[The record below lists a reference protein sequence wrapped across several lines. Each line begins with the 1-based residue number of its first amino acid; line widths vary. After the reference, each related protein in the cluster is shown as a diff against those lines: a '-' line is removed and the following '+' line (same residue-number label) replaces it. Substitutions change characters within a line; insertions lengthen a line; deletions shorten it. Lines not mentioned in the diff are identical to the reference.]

1 MFQVSVSATQ
11 SKQRH
16 FLLDITLNL
25 EIQIND
31 IIFESDHPEDS
42 SSSPTIQEEG
52 GLASESCSPSPHT
65 QQHLCACKHTK

>member
-1 MFQVSVSATQ
+1 MLPLSEQDYNSTPKPQKESSMFQVSVSATQ

-31 IIFESDHPEDS
+31 IVFESDHPKDS

-52 GLASESCSPSPHT
+52 ED
-65 QQHLCACKHTK
+65 